1 MKRPSR
7 AETEHM
13 YASRT
18 TQFIVGIFAILGI
31 IALAILSLSLGKIPL
46 FPPPGYTLYAGFDNI
61 SGLKTGDQV
70 QLAGVQ
76 VGKVV
81 NIAIKDYRALVV
93 LRINEGVQIDDG
105 AIAAIKTSGI
115 IGDKYV
121 SIQLGS
127 MEHLLKDSE
136 TIRQTQS
143 AFVLEDAIGQLI
155 NSSGSS
161 NRDSGASN
169 NKDSGGSSNNADKDS
184 KSSSADSKS
193 SNSNCNCADTNAPK
207 KPGKSQK

>member
-1 MKRPSR
+1 
-7 AETEHM
+7 M
-13 YASRT
+13 YATRT

-31 IALAILSLSLGKIPL
+31 VALAILSISLGKISL
-46 FPPPGYTLYAGFDNI
+46 FPPPGYSLYASFDNI
-61 SGLKTGDQV
+61 SGLKVGDQV

-81 NIAIKDYRALVV
+81 DIGIKDYRARVAM
-93 LRINEGVQIDDG
+93 RINQGVKIDDE

-121 SIQLGS
+121 SIQLGPGDRY
-127 MEHLLKDSE
+127 LADGD

-155 NSSGSS
+155 NSSGS
-161 NRDSGASN
+161 GG
-169 NKDSGGSSNNADKDS
+169 GGSDKEKSASPSNS
-184 KSSSADSKS
+184 T
-193 SNSNCNCADTNAPK
+193 SNCNCADTNGAK
-207 KPGKSQK
+207 TPGKSNK

>member
-1 MKRPSR
+1 
-7 AETEHM
+7 M

-31 IALAILSLSLGKIPL
+31 VALAILSLSLGKISL
-46 FPPPGYTLYAGFDNI
+46 FPPPGYTLYASFDNI
-61 SGLKTGDQV
+61 SGLKVGDQV

-81 NIAIKDYRALVV
+81 NIGIKDYRALVAM
-93 LRINEGVQIDDG
+93 RIDEGVKIDDD

-121 SIQLGS
+121 SIQLGPS
-127 MEHLLKDSE
+127 DHYLANGA

-155 NSSGSS
+155 NSSGS
-161 NRDSGASN
+161 NNSN
-169 NKDSGGSSNNADKDS
+169 NGGDNAKSSN
-184 KSSSADSKS
+184 SSNS
-193 SNSNCNCADTNAPK
+193 SNSNCTCSDTNESK
-207 KPGKSQK
+207 KPGKSGK

>member
-1 MKRPSR
+1 
-7 AETEHM
+7 M

-31 IALAILSLSLGKIPL
+31 VALAILSLSLGKIPL
-46 FPPPGYTLYAGFDNI
+46 FPPPGYTLYSSFDNI

-76 VGKVV
+76 IGKVV
-81 NIAIKDYRALVV
+81 NIGIKDYRALVT
-93 LRINEGVQIDDG
+93 LRVNEGAQIDSD

-121 SIQLGS
+121 SIQLGPS
-127 MEHLLKDSE
+127 DHYLKDGD

-161 NRDSGASN
+161 NS
-169 NKDSGGSSNNADKDS
+169 KDN
-184 KSSSADSKS
+184 SSSGNSGDSSKDSKS
-193 SNSNCNCADTNAPK
+193 SNSNCNCADTNVVKA
-207 KPGKSQK
+207 PGKSAK

>member
-1 MKRPSR
+1 
-7 AETEHM
+7 M

-18 TQFIVGIFAILGI
+18 TQFIVGIFALLGI
-31 IALAILSLSLGKIPL
+31 VALAILSLSLGKISLLPT
-46 FPPPGYTLYAGFDNI
+46 PGYTLYASFDNI

-76 VGKVV
+76 IGKVV
-81 NIAIKDYRALVV
+81 NIGIKDYRAQIA
-93 LRINEGVQIDDG
+93 LRINQGVEIDQD

-121 SIQLGS
+121 SIQLGPS
-127 MEHLLKDSE
+127 DHYLKDGDLV
-136 TIRQTQS
+136 RQTQS

-161 NRDSGASN
+161 N
-169 NKDSGGSSNNADKDS
+169 SSNNNSD
-184 KSSSADSKS
+184 KSSS
-193 SNSNCNCADTNAPK
+193 SNGNCSDTKAAT
-207 KPGKSQK
+207 KPGKSDK

>member
-1 MKRPSR
+1 
-7 AETEHM
+7 M

-18 TQFIVGIFAILGI
+18 TQFIVGIFALLGI
-31 IALAILSLSLGKIPL
+31 AALMILSVSLGKISLLPA
-46 FPPPGYTLYAGFDNI
+46 PGYTLYASFDNI
-61 SGLKTGDQV
+61 SGLKTGDQI

-81 NIAIKDYRALVV
+81 NIGIKDYRARVA
-93 LRINEGVQIDDG
+93 LRVNEGVEIDAD

-121 SIQLGS
+121 SIQLGPS
-127 MEHLLKDSE
+127 DHYLKDND

-155 NSSGSS
+155 NSSGSG
-161 NRDSGASN
+161 N
-169 NKDSGGSSNNADKDS
+169 SSDKEQ
-184 KSSSADSKS
+184 KSSSPDSKA
-193 SNSNCNCADTNAPK
+193 SNSNCNCADTSVAK
-207 KPGKSQK
+207 KPGKPEK